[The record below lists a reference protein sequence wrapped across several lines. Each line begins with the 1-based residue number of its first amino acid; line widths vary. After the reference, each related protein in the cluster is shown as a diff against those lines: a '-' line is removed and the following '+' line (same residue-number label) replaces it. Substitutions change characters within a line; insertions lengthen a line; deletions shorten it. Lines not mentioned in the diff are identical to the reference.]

1 MRSFL
6 TALQEG
12 RLIELPENNKEKA
25 LQLLASV
32 IEAIPDMRPGTDIV
46 GGVLSR
52 ERQTNTGLG
61 YGWACPHAR
70 GMGEGDLQ
78 CAIGWSP
85 AGIDYGSSDGKP
97 VHVIILYYIPETAKS
112 LYLKEIS
119 ALAKAIHGNE
129 TFRNIGTAS
138 DLNVMR
144 NVLLDLTGKA
154 LETVVPDATA
164 RMIRLETRVAE
175 AVGQPGAAPVPSLP
189 MDRVIPFWAVS
200 VPMKGTL
207 ILAQDAELISGLEA
221 VPDLGTALARNA
233 VVDVAGY
240 RISVRQSSGYQSNR
254 TLFDC
259 FAVQLAKIGKPA

>member
-32 IEAIPDMRPGTDIV
+32 IEAIPDVRSGTDIV
-46 GGVLSR
+46 GAVLAR

-70 GMGEGDLQ
+70 GLGEGDLQ

-85 AGIDYGSSDGKP
+85 TGIDYGASDGKP
-97 VHVIILYYIPETAKS
+97 VHVIILYYITETARN

-119 ALAKAIHGNE
+119 ALAKAIQGNE
-129 TFRNIGTAS
+129 TFRNIGAAS
-138 DLNVMR
+138 ELNAVR

-154 LETVVPDATA
+154 LETAAPDATA

-175 AVGQPGAAPVPSLP
+175 AVGQTAPSPAPSLP
-189 MDRVIPFWAVS
+189 MDRVIPFWAVC
-200 VPMKGTL
+200 VPAKGTL
-207 ILAQDAELISGLEA
+207 ILSQDMEMIAGLEA
-221 VPDLGTALARNA
+221 VPDLGAALARHA
-233 VVDVAGY
+233 VVDVGGY
-240 RISVRQSSGYQSNR
+240 RISVRQWSGYPSNR
-254 TLFDC
+254 TLYDC
-259 FAVQLAKIGKPA
+259 FAIQLPKNGKPA